1 MASRTSGGTSFSSCV
16 ANTSSACTAL
26 GDVENQANQMKLAT
40 TAMNDEKQLASLSYR
55 VAMLV
60 LIPVEVA
67 LHDAISLGRHHD
79 RGANLFDHLD
89 QRIGIEL
96 LTK

>member
-1 MASRTSGGTSFSSCV
+1 
-16 ANTSSACTAL
+16 
-26 GDVENQANQMKLAT
+26 
-40 TAMNDEKQLASLSYR
+40 
-55 VAMLV
+55 MLV

-67 LHDAISLGRHHD
+67 LHDAISLVRHHD